1 MLKSTIIGTCLVNS
15 NVVSRLEDAEIA
27 VRNAFLDEFPE
38 QNFRLWNTDISD
50 SWAQDEIR
58 NGGRATHI
66 NIRLF
71 IERLS

>member
-1 MLKSTIIGTCLVNS
+1 
-15 NVVSRLEDAEIA
+15 VVSRLEDAEIA

-58 NGGRATHI
+58 NGGRATPI